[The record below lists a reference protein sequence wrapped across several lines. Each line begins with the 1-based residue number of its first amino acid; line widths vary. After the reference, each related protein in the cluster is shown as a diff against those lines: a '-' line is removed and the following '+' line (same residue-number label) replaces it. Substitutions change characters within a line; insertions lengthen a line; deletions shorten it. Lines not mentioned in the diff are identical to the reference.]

1 VPNIDPN
8 SVDDV
13 DILGVFL
20 SSKEYYIGLSQHKTK
35 NPTTVEIMREV
46 DGVLLDCVF
55 YEIRHFV
62 GMALKSNPN
71 IFSALWV
78 HPNHHILKNSYFEP
92 YIANRRY
99 FISRHHLYES
109 FTGYANGQLKEM
121 IAYNKQGYMGEKRRK
136 LIEKFG
142 YDVKNASHL
151 IRLLHMGIEALQ
163 TGDIKVLRNVD
174 AEMLIDIKT
183 GKWTLD
189 EVKMYADELF
199 HQVKKAYRKSDLP
212 EEPNKEKVE
221 SLLMHVIKAYI
232 NSEKDSMFSFFI

>member
-1 VPNIDPN
+1 
-8 SVDDV
+8 
-13 DILGVFL
+13 
-20 SSKEYYIGLSQHKTK
+20 
-35 NPTTVEIMREV
+35 
-46 DGVLLDCVF
+46 
-55 YEIRHFV
+55 
-62 GMALKSNPN
+62 
-71 IFSALWV
+71 
-78 HPNHHILKNSYFEP
+78 
-92 YIANRRY
+92 
-99 FISRHHLYES
+99 
-109 FTGYANGQLKEM
+109 M